1 MNTTEYHQADG
12 TFHCPCGS
20 AIKHVQQHL
29 RSKKHTEWTVANPA
43 GASGMRQQYPNLFP
57 AHLLIADAEREQRLA
72 LQRAEQEARELGD
85 RLAMERNVALH
96 NADLKAANTLQQA
109 WLEHHTDP
117 NTPLGMQLL
126 FDVYYGAAAAAPP
139 PPLPPPPPP
148 PPSPAPESECVFD
161 PEACGCEYESESESE
176 SDDRDRDDAQ

>member
-1 MNTTEYHQADG
+1 
-12 TFHCPCGS
+12 
-20 AIKHVQQHL
+20 
-29 RSKKHTEWTVANPA
+29 
-43 GASGMRQQYPNLFP
+43 MRQRYPNLFP

-126 FDVYYGAAAAAPP
+126 CDVYYGAAAPP
-139 PPLPPPPPP
+139 PPLPPAPDAC
-148 PPSPAPESECVFD
+148 APEASECVFD
-161 PEACGCEYESESESE
+161 PEACGCEYESDSE
-176 SDDRDRDDAQ
+176 SDDRDEGEDGAQ